1 MSYNEDYRE
10 AYNAQEKIPFDDTP
24 ISRDLP
30 QKKSGSSFK
39 KSNQKTPSSR
49 IFKAVVACTAIL
61 FCLNILLVG
70 MLIYNIRNGGN
81 RYVNVYDSTIT
92 VSGDANGISSYAIQ
106 KAWYNSVCIAAGG
119 RITDNSS
126 FYKNSASR
134 GSGTI
139 LEKNEQEGYLY
150 IITCQHVIDGYED
163 SVYVLF
169 ASYLKPIKATVV
181 GYSVSY
187 DVAVL
192 KVTDLRN
199 LDACTSMTEYDSQLL
214 SIGETCFAV
223 GNSLSG
229 GLSVTGGNISRINK
243 EISVEGT
250 ISREIQVDA
259 AINPG
264 NSGGGL
270 FNAEGKY
277 IGLVNAK
284 LSSAKSGNTTI
295 TVEGTSYAIPATLAL
310 GIAKSIISNQGSPS
324 NVRLGVTFSHDENY
338 PVSSVEV
345 NGKLFDNYKV
355 VVSGVSSGTIASG
368 ILRSG
373 DEIVSFTYT
382 DLSGNTKV
390 VNMYN
395 MYCFD
400 DISFNV
406 MRNSTIE
413 FVVNRSI
420 PNEQGKV
427 VRIVASNFAVQ
438 K

>member
-30 QKKSGSSFK
+30 QKKSGPFK
-39 KSNQKTPSSR
+39 RTNQKTPSSR
-49 IFKAVVACTAIL
+49 LFKAVVACTLIL
-61 FCLNILLVG
+61 FCLNIVLVG
-70 MLIYNIRNGGN
+70 MLVYNIRNGGN
-81 RYVNVYDSTIT
+81 RYVNVFDSTIT

-119 RITDNSS
+119 RITDNNS
-126 FYKNSASR
+126 FYKNSSSR

-139 LEKNEQEGYLY
+139 LEKNDEKGYLY

-181 GYSVSY
+181 GYSVAY

-199 LDACTSMTEYDSQLL
+199 LDACTAMTEYDSQLL

-270 FNAEGKY
+270 FNAEGKF

-284 LSSAKSGNTTI
+284 LSSAKSGNSTI

-310 GIAKSIISNQGSPS
+310 GIAKSIISNGGSPS
-324 NVRLGVTFSHDENY
+324 NVRLGVTFAHDENY

-355 VVSGVSSGTIASG
+355 IVSDVSSGTIASG

-373 DEIVSFTYT
+373 DEIVSFSYT
-382 DLSGNTKV
+382 DLSGKVQV

-406 MRNSTIE
+406 MKNSTIE
-413 FVVNRSI
+413 FTINRTI
-420 PNEQGKV
+420 PNEKGKV
-427 VRIVASNFAVQ
+427 VKIVASNFAVQ